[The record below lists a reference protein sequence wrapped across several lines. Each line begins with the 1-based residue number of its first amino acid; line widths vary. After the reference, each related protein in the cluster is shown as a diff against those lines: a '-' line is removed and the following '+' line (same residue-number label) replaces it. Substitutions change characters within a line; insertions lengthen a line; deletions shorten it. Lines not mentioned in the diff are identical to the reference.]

1 MSTEHSRSS
10 LQKLSAP
17 VPKSARIMG
26 TLYSGSAT
34 EGIERSQRSRGHSGP
49 LKPNPNM
56 PASSVPPSG
65 TRGKFSSIKRR
76 ENSLSGSELVFE
88 TSNLIVSLSS
98 CLPYAQE
105 MRPQGYL
112 RSMVS
117 VFLFGV
123 ALDDEE
129 RGTSA

>member
-1 MSTEHSRSS
+1 MPTEHSRSS

-34 EGIERSQRSRGHSGP
+34 EGIERSHRSRGHFGP
-49 LKPNPNM
+49 LNPYPNI

-76 ENSLSGSELVFE
+76 ENSLIGSELVFE
-88 TSNLIVSLSS
+88 TSSLIVSLSS
-98 CLPYAQE
+98 FLPYSQE
-105 MRPQGYL
+105 MRPQGEFK
-112 RSMVS
+112 SMVS
-117 VFLFGV
+117 
-123 ALDDEE
+123 A
-129 RGTSA
+129 